1 MKALRINKIIDISEE
16 SLIPI
21 SKTII
26 LMIGTING
34 ITLISSS
41 KM

>member
-1 MKALRINKIIDISEE
+1 MNYMYFARLPSIGII
-16 SLIPI
+16 
-21 SKTII
+21 KTII